1 MMPEHPNRPGEDDLS
16 VCLNELSQEIENL
29 PEVYRQRLM
38 PLMGRI
44 ARSSARRRRTLQ
56 LVQEAL
62 GQLRLDM
69 KYLMFDLEATR
80 RERDAYRRPW
90 L

>member
-1 MMPEHPNRPGEDDLS
+1 MMPEHPSHPVEDDLS
-16 VCLNELSQEIENL
+16 ACLNELNQEIENL
-29 PEVYRQRLM
+29 PEVYRQQLT

-44 ARSSARRRRTLQ
+44 AQTSARRRITLQ

-69 KYLMFDLEATR
+69 QYLIFDLEATR
-80 RERDAYRRPW
+80 RERDAYRRHRG
-90 L
+90 